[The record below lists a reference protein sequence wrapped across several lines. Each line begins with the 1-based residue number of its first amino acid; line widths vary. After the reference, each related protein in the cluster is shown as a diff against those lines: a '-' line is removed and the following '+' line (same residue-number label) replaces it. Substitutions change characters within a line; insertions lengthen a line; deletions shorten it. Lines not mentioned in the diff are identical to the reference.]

1 MKPLAL
7 ALGLVAVGC
16 RAAPVRVG
24 SKNFTEGVLLGEV
37 ATRVCATNG
46 ARVEHRRQLGG
57 TAVLWRA
64 LRTGSIDAY
73 AEYTGTITAELVRG
87 ADPADLPAL
96 RRALDAQ
103 GIAMTAPLGFENTFA
118 LGVPARVAAA
128 RGLATISDL
137 RAHPDLTFALGHEF
151 LGRADGWPGLRRA
164 YDLAPRD
171 VRGLDH
177 DLAYRALASGA
188 AHVTDLYSTDAE
200 IASNHLRALRDD
212 RHYFPDYRAVI
223 LYRADLAARAPACAR
238 ALDALAG
245 RIDAPAMIA
254 MNAAVRVSR
263 RAESEVAAEFLA
275 TRLRVAGA
283 AAEPARA
290 ERIAAR
296 TREHLALVLSSLLAA
311 IACAV
316 PLGVFAAR
324 RPRVGALVLGVAG
337 VLQTIPSLALLVLL
351 IPLLGI
357 GVGPAVA
364 ALFLYSLLPVVQ
376 NTVTGLRGIAPSLRE
391 SAEALGLPPRAML
404 LRVELPLAMPSILAG
419 VRTAAVI
426 SVGTATLGA
435 LVGAG
440 GYGQPIM
447 TGIRL
452 DATETILEGAV
463 PAAALAL
470 GTQAMFGWLERRLV
484 PRGLREGERAA
495 DLRRSAVV
503 PSSP

>member
-1 MKPLAL
+1 MKRLAL
-7 ALGLVAVGC
+7 TLAFTLTACHAG
-16 RAAPVRVG
+16 PVRVG

-37 ATRVCATNG
+37 ATQVCG
-46 ARVEHRRQLGG
+46 AAGEHVEHRRQLGG

-64 LRTGSIDAY
+64 LRAGSIDAY
-73 AEYTGTITAELVRG
+73 AEYTGTITAEIVRG

-96 RRALDAQ
+96 RRALSAQ

-118 LGVPARVAAA
+118 LGVPEGLAAA
-128 RGLATISDL
+128 RGLATITDL
-137 RAHPDLTFALGHEF
+137 RAHPDLTLALSHEF
-151 LGRADGWPGLRRA
+151 IGRADGWPGLRSA
-164 YDLAPRD
+164 YGLAPRD
-171 VRGLDH
+171 VRGMDH

-223 LYRADLAARAPACAR
+223 LYRADLAARSPACAR

-245 RIDAPAMIA
+245 RIDAPTMIA

-263 RAESEVAAEFLA
+263 RTESDVAAEFLS
-275 TRLRVAGA
+275 TRLRAGA
-283 AAEPARA
+283 TAAEPSRIA
-290 ERIAAR
+290 RIAAR
-296 TREHLALVLSSLLAA
+296 TWEHLAMVLSSLLAA

-324 RPRVGALVLGVAG
+324 RPRVGSLVLGAAG

-391 SAEALGLPPRAML
+391 SAEALGLPPRAKL

-452 DATETILEGAV
+452 DSTATILEGAV
-463 PAAALAL
+463 PAAVLAL
-470 GTQAMFGWLERRLV
+470 VTQAVFGWLERRLV
-484 PRGLREGERAA
+484 PRGLRDG
-495 DLRRSAVV
+495 
-503 PSSP
+503 

>member
-1 MKPLAL
+1 VKRTALALTLAL
-7 ALGLVAVGC
+7 AAC
-16 RAAPVRVG
+16 RARPVRVG

-37 ATRVCATNG
+37 ATRACAATG

-64 LRTGSIDAY
+64 LRAGSIDAY
-73 AEYTGTITAELVRG
+73 AEYTGTLTAELVRG
-87 ADPADLPAL
+87 ADPTDLPGL
-96 RRALDAQ
+96 RRALAAE
-103 GIAMTAPLGFENTFA
+103 GVAMTDPLGFENTYA
-118 LGVPARVAAA
+118 LGLPESVAAA
-128 RGLATISDL
+128 RGITTVTDL
-137 RAHPDLTFALGHEF
+137 RAHPELSLALSHEF
-151 LGRADGWPGLRRA
+151 VERADGWPGLRRA
-164 YDLAPRD
+164 YGLSPRE
-171 VRGLDH
+171 VRGMDH

-200 IASNHLRALRDD
+200 IASYRLRVLRDD

-223 LYRADLAARAPACAR
+223 LYRSDLRARSPACAR

-245 RIDAPAMIA
+245 RVDAPTMIA
-254 MNAAVRVSR
+254 MNAAVRLSR
-263 RAESEVAAEFLA
+263 RAEADVAAEFLA
-275 TRLRVAGA
+275 TRLRVGGA
-283 AAEPARA
+283 VAEPSRF

-296 TREHLALVLSSLLAA
+296 TREHLALVLASLLAA
-311 IACAV
+311 VACAV

-324 RPRVGALVLGVAG
+324 RPRVGALVLAAAG
-337 VLQTIPSLALLVLL
+337 VLQTVPSLALLVLL

-357 GVGPAVA
+357 GAGPAVA
-364 ALFLYSLLPVVQ
+364 ALFLYALLPVVQ

-391 SAEALGLPPRAML
+391 SAEALGLPPRAVL
-404 LRVELPLAMPSILAG
+404 LRVELPLALPSILAG

-452 DATETILEGAV
+452 DATGTILEGAV
-463 PAAALAL
+463 PAALLAL
-470 GTQAMFGWLERRLV
+470 VTQGVFGWAERRLV
-484 PRGLREGERAA
+484 PKGLRGG
-495 DLRRSAVV
+495 
-503 PSSP
+503 